1 MISATKRWLRRH
13 RSGLAIGAGV
23 VGVGYLATQYVF
35 SKISEASERM
45 SSERIARENL
55 RRRFEQNQT
64 DCTFTV
70 LALLPTATE
79 NILGALP
86 VEQLTNELQLKRA
99 ARLARLSGSEVQGSE
114 VSSGPPSMTDDDVS
128 SLRSD
133 NYVHASQVV
142 DAATGD
148 QGQKARS
155 RIQLWNDLKIN
166 SLTRSFT
173 LLYTLSLLT
182 LLTRI
187 QLNLLGRRN
196 YLSSVVA
203 LASPPQNPSTIS
215 LEDDD
220 NPDQSFGNDFETNR
234 RYLTFSWW
242 LLHRG
247 WNDLMN
253 EVEAAVKDIFGGV
266 NPREDMSHE
275 RLSELTLAVRKRV
288 EGATSQER
296 RNSVRKWLPYLLPP
310 QEQEDY
316 VLRESGVLSAAE
328 ASPQSAVTL
337 RTLLDETADLIDSP
351 SFTHVFSLLNNEAF
365 SYLID
370 TKCAAEA
377 FKGSCQTQQREQS
390 LPFSSAATIVP
401 VADSPAPKAKLA
413 SILAVISRQAH
424 VIGNGISPPNE
435 YLSIME
441 REVRELEAFAAVIYS
456 SNFDIHPS
464 VSLLETEAVSVNPS
478 ADVED
483 PPGGEASIIEMPA
496 SVTNL
501 DQKETAIRSVETGDE
516 SGFENVWGK
525 AVEQR

>member
-1 MISATKRWLRRH
+1 MISATRRWLRQH
-13 RSGLAIGAGV
+13 RKGLAIGAGV
-23 VGVGYLATQYVF
+23 VGIGYLATQYVF

-55 RRRFEQNQT
+55 RRRFEQNQS

-79 NILGALP
+79 NILAALP
-86 VEQLTNELQLKRA
+86 VEELTNELQQKRA
-99 ARLARLSGSEVQGSE
+99 ARLAKLTASEMQGSE
-114 VSSGPPSMTDDDVS
+114 MSSGPPSMTEDDVS

-142 DAATGD
+142 DSTTGE
-148 QGQKARS
+148 QAQRAKS
-155 RIQLWNDLKIN
+155 RTQLWNDLKIN

-220 NPDQSFGNDFETNR
+220 NPEHSFGNDFETNR

-247 WNDLMN
+247 WKDLMA
-253 EVEAAVKDIFGGV
+253 EVEAAVKDVFGEV
-266 NPREDMSHE
+266 NPREDITHE
-275 RLSELTLAVRKRV
+275 KLSELTLAVRKRV
-288 EGATSQER
+288 EGATSGER
-296 RNSVRKWLPYLLPP
+296 RVRKWLPYLLPP
-310 QEQEDY
+310 REQEDF
-316 VLRESGVLSAAE
+316 VLQESGVLSATE
-328 ASPQSAVTL
+328 ASPQSAATL
-337 RTLLDETADLIDSP
+337 RHLLDETSDLIDSP

-365 SYLID
+365 SHLID
-370 TKCAAEA
+370 TKCATEA
-377 FKGSCQTQQREQS
+377 FKGLSQAQKKDQS
-390 LPFSSAATIVP
+390 PPFSSTATMVP
-401 VADSPAPKAKLA
+401 VAEPSAPKTKLA
-413 SILAVISRQAH
+413 SILAVISRQSH
-424 VIGNGISPPNE
+424 VIGNGTNPPNE

-456 SNFDIHPS
+456 SNFD
-464 VSLLETEAVSVNPS
+464 LNPS
-478 ADVED
+478 MSMLGTKIGPEGPSTAVED
-483 PPGGEASIIEMPA
+483 APGGEASIIELPIPSAETA
-496 SVTNL
+496 SVANAEPNEAGR
-501 DQKETAIRSVETGDE
+501 DF
-516 SGFENVWGK
+516 GFEKAWGK
-525 AVEQR
+525 AVEQS

>member
-1 MISATKRWLRRH
+1 MISATKRWLRRN
-13 RSGLAIGAGV
+13 RNGLAIGAGV
-23 VGVGYLATQYVF
+23 IGVGYLATQYIF

-45 SSERIARENL
+45 SSERIARDNL

-86 VEQLTNELQLKRA
+86 VEELTNELQMKRA
-99 ARLARLSGSEVQGSE
+99 ARLAKLTGSEVQGSE
-114 VSSGPPSMTDDDVS
+114 MSSGSPSMTEDDVS

-133 NYVHASQVV
+133 NYVHASQMMGES
-142 DAATGD
+142 AARE
-148 QGQKARS
+148 QEKKSRS

-166 SLTRSFT
+166 CRSFT

-203 LASPPQNPSTIS
+203 LAAPSQNPSKIS

-220 NPDQSFGNDFETNR
+220 KPEHAFGNDFETNR

-242 LLHRG
+242 LLHMG
-247 WNDLMN
+247 WKDLME
-253 EVEAAVKDIFGGV
+253 EVEVAVKAVFGEM

-275 RLSELTLAVRKRV
+275 KLSQLTLAVRKRV
-288 EGATSQER
+288 EGNTSEER
-296 RNSVRKWLPYLLPP
+296 QVRKWLPYLLPP
-310 QEQEDY
+310 REKEDF
-316 VLRESGVLSAAE
+316 VLQESGVLSATE
-328 ASPQSAVTL
+328 ATSQSAASL
-337 RTLLDETADLIDSP
+337 RRLIDETSDLIDSP

-370 TKCAAEA
+370 TKCATEA
-377 FKGSCQTQQREQS
+377 FNNPSQAPKHDPSQ
-390 LPFSSAATIVP
+390 PFSSTATMVS
-401 VADSPAPKAKLA
+401 VTESSALKAKLA
-413 SILAVISRQAH
+413 SILAVVARQAH
-424 VIGNGISPPNE
+424 LIGNGINPPNE

-456 SNFDIHPS
+456 SNFD
-464 VSLLETEAVSVNPS
+464 LNPS
-478 ADVED
+478 DPHLDPKAMSGIPAADPED
-483 PPGGEASIIEMPA
+483 GDTSINI
-496 SVTNL
+496 L
-501 DQKETAIRSVETGDE
+501 Q
-516 SGFENVWGK
+516 
-525 AVEQR
+525 

>member
-1 MISATKRWLRRH
+1 MISATKRWLRRN
-13 RSGLAIGAGV
+13 RNGLAIGAGV
-23 VGVGYLATQYVF
+23 IGVGYLATQYIF

-45 SSERIARENL
+45 SSERIARDNL

-86 VEQLTNELQLKRA
+86 VEELTNELQMKRA
-99 ARLARLSGSEVQGSE
+99 ARLAKLTGSEVQGSE
-114 VSSGPPSMTDDDVS
+114 MSSGSPSMTEDDVS

-133 NYVHASQVV
+133 NYVHASQMMGEST
-142 DAATGD
+142 ARE
-148 QGQKARS
+148 QEKKSRS

-166 SLTRSFT
+166 CGYYYYLPSLSPKLTVSALTRSFT

-203 LASPPQNPSTIS
+203 LAAPSQNPSKIS

-220 NPDQSFGNDFETNR
+220 KPEHAFGNDFETNR

-242 LLHRG
+242 LLHMG
-247 WNDLMN
+247 WKDLME
-253 EVEAAVKDIFGGV
+253 EVEAAVKAVFGEM

-275 RLSELTLAVRKRV
+275 KLSELTLAVRKRV
-288 EGATSQER
+288 EGNTSEER
-296 RNSVRKWLPYLLPP
+296 QVRKWLPYLLPP
-310 QEQEDY
+310 REKEDF
-316 VLRESGVLSAAE
+316 VLQESGVLSATE
-328 ASPQSAVTL
+328 ATPQSAASL
-337 RTLLDETADLIDSP
+337 RRLIDETSDLIDSP

-370 TKCAAEA
+370 TKCATEA
-377 FKGSCQTQQREQS
+377 FNNPPQAPKHDPSQ
-390 LPFSSAATIVP
+390 PFSSTATMISVTESS
-401 VADSPAPKAKLA
+401 ALKAKLA
-413 SILAVISRQAH
+413 SILAVVARQAH
-424 VIGNGISPPNE
+424 LIGNGINPPNE

-456 SNFDIHPS
+456 SNFDLSP
-464 VSLLETEAVSVNPS
+464 
-478 ADVED
+478 ADPHLDPKVMPGIPLADPED
-483 PPGGEASIIEMPA
+483 GDTSINI
-496 SVTNL
+496 L
-501 DQKETAIRSVETGDE
+501 Q
-516 SGFENVWGK
+516 
-525 AVEQR
+525 